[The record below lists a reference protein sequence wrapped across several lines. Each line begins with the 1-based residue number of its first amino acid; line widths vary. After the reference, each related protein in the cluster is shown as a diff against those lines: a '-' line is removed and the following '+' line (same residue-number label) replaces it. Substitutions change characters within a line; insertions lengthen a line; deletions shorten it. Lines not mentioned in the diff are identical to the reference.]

1 MTHDV
6 LSVATRLHAKT
17 GQDHWEAFVQ
27 CRSCKKS
34 AVWAVSREIGQTT
47 PDKVAESDSVINERV
62 IIDGLA
68 RPKSSTTPAP
78 EFTPSD
84 LKLIFDEGAECL
96 AIGCWN
102 ASSAMFRK
110 ILDQVSKAKLP
121 AENVPADNRTRYNL
135 KPRLA
140 WLFAH
145 DLLPKELEQLAD
157 CIREDANDAVHNHPI
172 GEPEA
177 RDVLDFTVEM
187 LERLYTMPGRLE
199 ANVQRR
205 DSRREAAKKS
215 PPA

>member
-1 MTHDV
+1 
-6 LSVATRLHAKT
+6 
-17 GQDHWEAFVQ
+17 
-27 CRSCKKS
+27 
-34 AVWAVSREIGQTT
+34 VWALSRESGQAT
-47 PDKVAESDSVINERV
+47 PDKFLGHDSVINELV
-62 IIDGLA
+62 IVDELV
-68 RPKSSTTPAP
+68 RPKSSTNPAP

-84 LKLIFDEGAECL
+84 LRTIFDEGAECL

-110 ILDQVSKAKLP
+110 ILDQISKAKLP
-121 AENVPADNRTRYNL
+121 AENGPTDNRTRYNL

-145 DLLPKELEQLAD
+145 DLLPKELEEFAD

-177 RDVLDFTVEM
+177 QDILDFTIEM
-187 LERLYTMPGRLE
+187 LERLYTMPGRLK
-199 ANVQRR
+199 ANAERR
-205 DSRREAAKKS
+205 DARREAAKKN